1 MGCWQGRGYESDRL
15 PQRRHLLHVVQPRR
29 LPSGHHMQGQETA
42 SHRAKEWHRTF
53 RECLSPSC
61 RRCILQREKFLFLK
75 LFFLCWRYIALGEYL
90 NGFATRLNNIAI
102 HLLINTIK
110 GQIARVLIMQDL
122 ATFLNNTGRNGIIQK
137 EPPEYLLPYFNV
149 NSYARLPMPDL
160 LFQYLVFYLKK
171 NFKMFLFDSMHCQ
184 TLIYLLNK

>member
-75 LFFLCWRYIALGEYL
+75 LFFSMLK
-90 NGFATRLNNIAI
+90 ATRLNNIAI
-102 HLLINTIK
+102 NLLINTIK
-110 GQIARVLIMQDL
+110 GQIARVLITQDL

-149 NSYARLPMPDL
+149 NSYARLPMPDF
-160 LFQYLVFYLKK
+160 LFQYLVFY
-171 NFKMFLFDSMHCQ
+171 F
-184 TLIYLLNK
+184 